1 MSRHHML
8 PPIIYT
14 PQPRPRKIETRKSRH
29 LRSAGQIS
37 DAADVDE
44 ADETNGLGSSA
55 PLTGKPAL
63 QAQTPIEGSERKP
76 PSTHG
81 PLSEG
86 TLRALLVVQ
95 EVNASQR

>member
-14 PQPRPRKIETRKSRH
+14 PQPRPKKIETRKSRIQ
-29 LRSAGQIS
+29 LRSAGQIG

-44 ADETNGLGSSA
+44 AEETNGLGSPA
-55 PLTGKPAL
+55 PLTSKPAL
-63 QAQTPIEGSERKP
+63 QAQMPIEGSERKP

-95 EVNASQR
+95 EVVH